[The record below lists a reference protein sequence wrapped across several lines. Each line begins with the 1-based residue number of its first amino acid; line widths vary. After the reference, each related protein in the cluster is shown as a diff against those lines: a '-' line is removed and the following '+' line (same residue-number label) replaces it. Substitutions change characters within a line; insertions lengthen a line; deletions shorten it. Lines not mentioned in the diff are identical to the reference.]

1 MKLNV
6 IVPARN
12 EGQNIP
18 FFYGRAKAAL
28 ESIPSLE
35 WNIVFVN
42 NSSEDDSLDRMFEL
56 HEADPRV
63 KIITLARNFGY
74 PAALV
79 AGLSAVEGDYYA
91 IVDVDC
97 EDPPELLVDF
107 YKAILDGAQLAYGE
121 RSNRDEPWLVTFG
134 RKLFYLANKGVAD
147 SEIVMWMGEFSMMTR
162 QVRAA
167 LLVPRTAF
175 VSVRAEMGDVGF
187 RRVAIPYL
195 RAKRTYGETHYNFLR
210 MTLYAIESIMS
221 GTTFPLR
228 LVSYLAVFVGLAFP
242 AYVLVTGL
250 PKVDMA
256 AAAAIAALYYLVIT
270 IPLVALYL
278 ARVYKNVVRRPLFVI
293 DQTRSSL

>member
-97 EDPPELLVDF
+97 EDPPELLEDF

-147 SEIVMWMGEFSMMTR
+147 SEIVMWMGEFSMMPR
-162 QVRAA
+162 QVRDA

-175 VSVRAEMGDVGF
+175 VSVRAEMGYVGF

>member
-1 MKLNV
+1 M
-6 IVPARN
+6 
-12 EGQNIP
+12 
-18 FFYGRAKAAL
+18 
-28 ESIPSLE
+28 
-35 WNIVFVN
+35 
-42 NSSEDDSLDRMFEL
+42 
-56 HEADPRV
+56 
-63 KIITLARNFGY
+63 GY
-74 PAALV
+74 
-79 AGLSAVEGDYYA
+79 
-91 IVDVDC
+91 
-97 EDPPELLVDF
+97 
-107 YKAILDGAQLAYGE
+107 
-121 RSNRDEPWLVTFG
+121 
-134 RKLFYLANKGVAD
+134 
-147 SEIVMWMGEFSMMTR
+147 
-162 QVRAA
+162 
-167 LLVPRTAF
+167 
-175 VSVRAEMGDVGF
+175 VGF

-256 AAAAIAALYYLVIT
+256 AAAAIATLYYLVIT